1 MTITV
6 NLNVRELNDLYYAV
20 GKLLQDG
27 TQQTIGFAPRKQFE
41 DLYSKVWDKLKLLN
55 ERIDQQCEQD
65 LLDHN
70 MGFKSSYLKQGD
82 Y

>member
-1 MTITV
+1 MTIRV
-6 NLNVRELNDLYYAV
+6 DLNETELNDLYYAI

-27 TQQTIGFAPRKQFE
+27 TQETIGFAPRKQFE
-41 DLYSKVWDKLKLLN
+41 NLHSKIWDKCKALN
-55 ERIDQQCEQD
+55 ERIDEQVQRD

-70 MGFKSSYLKQGD
+70 LGFKSAYIKHGD